1 MLFLSEMQLKLKK
14 FQMSY
19 IPDDAVVVFI
29 GKRRTGKSLL
39 LKDLLYYHQDIPVGT
54 VISPTEACNRFYS
67 DIIPPLFIHDEFQ
80 SSIVQNVLKR
90 QTKIINKIEKKAEPE
105 YINADPRSF
114 LVFDD
119 CLYDNTWAKD
129 KWVRYV
135 FMNGRHLKILFL
147 VTMQYAMGI
156 PPNLRTNIDY
166 TFICRENNLANR
178 KRLFEQYA
186 GVFHT
191 FEMFCQVM
199 DQCTE
204 NYECL
209 VFNNISKS
217 NKLEDQVFWYKAE
230 VHENQPFR
238 IGSDLFW
245 KHHHENYKGGEDVDN
260 EAQDWRAL
268 TGKKN
273 RISIMVEKE
282 VLQQQQQQQQQQ
294 KKRGVK
300 NILPPPV
307 EMLYDGDVS
316 ADNVNDDDY
325 E

>member
-1 MLFLSEMQLKLKK
+1 MQLKLRK
-14 FQMSY
+14 FQMSS
-19 IPDDAVVVFI
+19 IPSDAVVVFI
-29 GKRRTGKSLL
+29 GKRRTGKSFL
-39 LKDLLYYHQDIPVGT
+39 LKDLLFYHQDIPVGT
-54 VISPTEACNRFYS
+54 VISPTESCNKFYS

-80 SSIVQNVLKR
+80 TGIVHNVLKR
-90 QTKIINKIEKKAEPE
+90 QMKIINKMDKKDPE
-105 YINADPRSF
+105 YMNADPRTV

-119 CLYDNTWAKD
+119 CLYDSSWSKD

-135 FMNGRHLKILFL
+135 FMNGRHLKIFFL
-147 VTMQYAMGI
+147 ITMQYAMGI

-166 TFICRENNLANR
+166 TFVCRENNLANR

-230 VHENQPFR
+230 SHDDEHFR
-238 IGSDLFW
+238 LGADIFW
-245 KHHHENYKGGEDVDN
+245 QHHQENYKGDDEEN
-260 EAQDWRAL
+260 EEQDWRSL
-268 TGKKN
+268 TGKKSS
-273 RISIMVEKE
+273 ISIMVEKE
-282 VLQQQQQQQQQQ
+282 LVQN
-294 KKRGVK
+294 KKSTKKKPLKKKTPRA
-300 NILPPPV
+300 LPPTSRNI
-307 EMLYDGDVS
+307 EALYDNDV
-316 ADNVNDDDY
+316 DDDDY